1 LREQWSAHDGHEI
14 KTEGDAFFVAFE
26 TATQAIAACAAAQR
40 VLATHPWPADA
51 TIQVR
56 MGLHTGEAHLVG
68 ENDYVGLDVHR
79 AARIAATTHG
89 GQVVISESTRA
100 LAAGDLPEGV
110 SLIDLGEHRLKDL
123 SRPEHLYQ
131 LKIEGLSAEFP
142 PLKSL
147 DAVANNLPSQM
158 TSFVGRDSELVKGR
172 ELLQQGRLLTLTGP
186 GGMGKTRLSIQIA
199 ADVSDAFKHGVFFV
213 PLAPI
218 SDPDLVPSAV
228 CLAVGVQEI
237 GTRDPLDALI
247 DHVRDK
253 ALLVVLDNFE
263 QVLPAAGGMG
273 RVLKE
278 AVGMKFIA
286 TSRAPLHIYG
296 EQEFPIPPLGLPDA
310 TGPLSLEAISEFDS
324 IRLFIERAMAV
335 KPDFRVT
342 EENAGAVAQ
351 ICALVDGLPLAVEL
365 AAARIRLFS
374 PQAMLARLQS
384 NLADLSG
391 GARDLPE
398 RQQTLR
404 GAISWSYDLL
414 ADDVKTLMARFAV
427 FVRGGYLA
435 DIEAVCGAT
444 GGEPIDVLSALETLV
459 DQSLVRPVEDADEPR
474 FMMLHVIRE
483 FALEQL
489 EASGE
494 ADEIR
499 SRHAATF
506 LDHAEEVAPRL
517 RGAEST
523 PLLDRLVTEHDNL
536 RAALGHMM
544 ASGNEEGALR
554 MVSALWR
561 FWQQRGYLLEGMER
575 TKAVLALPGAAN
587 FPQARL
593 RGLEAAGG
601 IAWWQGDVPI
611 CISYY
616 EQALA
621 LARELG
627 SPAEVANALYNL
639 SFPLGTGEATA
650 DRALELNR
658 EAIATFD
665 SLGDRAQAARSRWGA
680 AGLLQTMGLNEEA
693 SELSEGAAATFRELN
708 LRFDLAWA
716 LHYVGL
722 MAIRLNRLDRAHE
735 ALSEG
740 FTLLSEAGD
749 LSGYPIFLG
758 DFSDL
763 AVAEGDPERALR
775 LRGASNRL
783 QAQTGA
789 GLESATTGSYHTRV
803 STGAEISEQRAQ
815 ELLEEGRAMT
825 PEQVV
830 ALALGREET

>member
-1 LREQWSAHDGHEI
+1 
-14 KTEGDAFFVAFE
+14 
-26 TATQAIAACAAAQR
+26 
-40 VLATHPWPADA
+40 
-51 TIQVR
+51 
-56 MGLHTGEAHLVG
+56 
-68 ENDYVGLDVHR
+68 
-79 AARIAATTHG
+79 
-89 GQVVISESTRA
+89 
-100 LAAGDLPEGV
+100 
-110 SLIDLGEHRLKDL
+110 
-123 SRPEHLYQ
+123 
-131 LKIEGLSAEFP
+131 
-142 PLKSL
+142 
-147 DAVANNLPSQM
+147 
-158 TSFVGRDSELVKGR
+158 
-172 ELLQQGRLLTLTGP
+172 
-186 GGMGKTRLSIQIA
+186 
-199 ADVSDAFKHGVFFV
+199 
-213 PLAPI
+213 
-218 SDPDLVPSAV
+218 
-228 CLAVGVQEI
+228 
-237 GTRDPLDALI
+237 
-247 DHVRDK
+247 
-253 ALLVVLDNFE
+253 
-263 QVLPAAGGMG
+263 
-273 RVLKE
+273 
-278 AVGMKFIA
+278 
-286 TSRAPLHIYG
+286 
-296 EQEFPIPPLGLPDA
+296 
-310 TGPLSLEAISEFDS
+310 
-324 IRLFIERAMAV
+324 
-335 KPDFRVT
+335 
-342 EENAGAVAQ
+342 
-351 ICALVDGLPLAVEL
+351 
-365 AAARIRLFS
+365 
-374 PQAMLARLQS
+374 
-384 NLADLSG
+384 
-391 GARDLPE
+391 
-398 RQQTLR
+398 
-404 GAISWSYDLL
+404 
-414 ADDVKTLMARFAV
+414 
-427 FVRGGYLA
+427 
-435 DIEAVCGAT
+435 
-444 GGEPIDVLSALETLV
+444 
-459 DQSLVRPVEDADEPR
+459 VEDADEPR

-544 ASGNEEGALR
+544 ASGDDEGALR

-587 FPQARL
+587 FPRARL
-593 RGLEAAGG
+593 HGLEAAGG
-601 IAWWQGDVPI
+601 IAWWRGDVDT
-611 CISYY
+611 CVSYY

-621 LARELG
+621 LAREVG
-627 SPAEVANALYNL
+627 TPAEVANALYNIA
-639 SFPLGTGEATA
+639 FPLGNSEATA

-658 EAIATFD
+658 EAIAAFD

-680 AGLLQTMGLNEEA
+680 AGVLQTKGKYEEA

-722 MAIRLNRLDRAHE
+722 MAIRLDRLDRARE

-789 GLESATTGSYHTRV
+789 GLESATKDSYHTRV

-825 PEQVV
+825 SDQVV
-830 ALALGREET
+830 AFALGREET